1 MGGITM
7 NSPLVI
13 RASTITLLFALGV
26 AGCSGQESTSC
37 ADAQPAPSGAAVSDT
52 AADGFPRTA
61 TGKPDFSGT
70 YDVTTLT
77 PYSRDPRLADRL
89 FFTEEEVRERE
100 KRVHDLVVK
109 GLAGSDPDRD
119 APEALT
125 GEARDRGVDGPPPD
139 APYRIGSHDLFWF
152 DCGGQFCNLFKI
164 DGKYPTSIL
173 IDPPNGQKPAVSDAG
188 KARRATLR
196 NPWPR
201 KYPGEAWWLAE
212 GGDPYDNP
220 EGMTLRDRCMY
231 FGEVT
236 VPIQPTVY
244 NNMKTIVQSED
255 HVLILIEWMHWPR
268 IVRIDSEHLPPDMM
282 SLGGDSIG
290 WWEGDTLLVETTN
303 FLGARGVPREG
314 LRVVERFSPLDGAGL
329 LYNFTVH
336 DPDHVAPYT
345 GEFPWPKSD
354 KRLYEYACHEG
365 NYSMVNTLRGARV
378 LEAKWIEEH
387 GEPN

>member
-1 MGGITM
+1 M
-7 NSPLVI
+7 NRALVI
-13 RASTITLLFALGV
+13 RTSMIALLFGLGL
-26 AGCSGQESTSC
+26 AGYSEQESTSS
-37 ADAQPAPSGAAVSDT
+37 ADAQPAPSGAAASDT

-70 YDVTTLT
+70 YDITTLT
-77 PYSRDPRLADRL
+77 PFTRDPQFADKL

-100 KRVHDLVVK
+100 KWVHDLVVEN
-109 GLAGSDPDRD
+109 LAAKDPDRD

-125 GEARDRGVDGPPPD
+125 GEARDRGVDGATPD
-139 APYRIGSHDLFWF
+139 SPIGSHDLFWF

-164 DGKYPTSIL
+164 DGKYRTSVL

-188 KARRATLR
+188 KARRRLGR
-196 NPWPR
+196 NSFIT
-201 KYPGEAWWLAE
+201 KFPGDAWWLAE

-220 EGMTLRDRCMY
+220 EGLSLRARCLY
-231 FGEVT
+231 FDMVT
-236 VPIQPTVY
+236 VPIQSTVY

-255 HVLILIEWMHWPR
+255 HVLIMIEWMHWPR
-268 IVRIDSEHLPPDMM
+268 IVRIDSEHLPSDMM

-290 WWEGDTLLVETTN
+290 WWEGDTLVVETTN
-303 FLGARGVPREG
+303 FLQAPGVPREG
-314 LRVVERFSPLDGAGL
+314 LRVVERFSPNDGGSL
-329 LYNFTVH
+329 LYNFTVY

-354 KRLYEYACHEG
+354 QRLYEYACHEG

-378 LEAKWIEEH
+378 LEAKWIKEH

>member
-1 MGGITM
+1 M

-13 RASTITLLFALGV
+13 RTSTITLFFALGV

-37 ADAQPAPSGAAVSDT
+37 ADAQPAPSGAAASDT

-89 FFTEEEVRERE
+89 FFTDEEVRERE

-173 IDPPNGQKPAVSDAG
+173 IDPPNGRFPPMTESA
-188 KARRATLR
+188 ARRAAATNAKIVRGDNDGTAFWLDSDEAGPFDGPESLLAQERCIVGFTGAAPTL
-196 NPWPR
+196 PS
-201 KYPGEAWWLAE
+201 G
-212 GGDPYDNP
+212 
-220 EGMTLRDRCMY
+220 
-231 FGEVT
+231 
-236 VPIQPTVY
+236 Y
-244 NNMKTIVQSED
+244 NNYKTIVQTED
-255 HVLILIEWMHWPR
+255 HVMILIEMVHDAR
-268 IVRIDSEHLPPDMM
+268 VVRTKSERRAVEHLP
-282 SLGGDSIG
+282 SEIKKWAGDSIG
-290 WWEGDTLLVETTN
+290 WWEGDTLVVDTTN
-303 FLGARGVPREG
+303 FHPDAFLLGGSTEMH
-314 LRVVERFSPLDGAGL
+314 VVERFTKLEDGDV
-329 LYNFTVH
+329 LYRFTVD
-336 DPDHVAPYT
+336 DPSSWTAPWT
-345 GEFPWPKSD
+345 GE
-354 KRLYEYACHEG
+354 Y
-365 NYSMVNTLRGARV
+365 VLRSTTDRV
-378 LEAKWIEEH
+378 FE
-387 GEPN
+387 

>member
-1 MGGITM
+1 M
-7 NSPLVI
+7 NRVQVI
-13 RASTITLLFALGV
+13 HTSTIALLCALGT
-26 AGCSGQESTSC
+26 AGYSEQESISS
-37 ADAQPAPSGAAVSDT
+37 ADAQPTPSRAAASDT

-70 YDVTTLT
+70 YDITTLT
-77 PYSRDPRLADRL
+77 PYSRDPGLPDKL

-100 KRVHDLVVK
+100 KRVHDMVVA
-109 GLAGSDPDRD
+109 GLAPKDPDRD
-119 APEALT
+119 APEVLT
-125 GEARDRGVDGPPPD
+125 GEARDRGVDGPSPGSP
-139 APYRIGSHDLFWF
+139 IGSHDLFWF

-173 IDPPNGQKPAVSDAG
+173 IDPPNGQKPATSEAA
-188 KARRATLR
+188 KARRRDIRL
-196 NPWPR
+196 PWPR
-201 KYPGEAWWLAE
+201 KYPGEAFWLAE

-220 EGMTLRDRCMY
+220 EGQTLRARCLY
-231 FGEVT
+231 FGEVS

-282 SLGGDSIG
+282 SLAGDSIG
-290 WWEGDTLLVETTN
+290 WWDGDTLVVETTN
-303 FLGARGVPREG
+303 FLAAPGVPREG
-314 LRVVERFSPLDGAGL
+314 LRVVERFSPIDGASL

-336 DPDHVAPYT
+336 DPNHVAPYT

-354 KRLYEYACHEG
+354 QRLYEYACHEG
-365 NYSMVNTLRGARV
+365 NYSLANTLRGARV
-378 LEAKWIEEH
+378 LEARWIKEH
-387 GEPN
+387 GEPD